1 MASFSL
7 SGSTGKQVFI
17 SLRGLS
23 HEVCVAAT
31 QAEYWQQL
39 IKNSSITITCNGNY
53 VPVEL
58 EAYCNDED
66 EPRLHLIIQSQHE
79 QDNKAFDII
88 CTRIHY
94 DLLSF
99 ENNDRP
105 IYDFVKHQVIVFGSL
120 FNSLPSD
127 IFDTER
133 YLLGQRNCNVKKIR
147 NSLTCSIS
155 VDQLTTHRY
164 RFTIF
169 HEKQTIMDLA
179 AIEIQALVKQTQ
191 NHYIMGYATKIGRTL
206 IGPIEQME
214 TAIVSTN
221 IETLP
226 SFTPFQPIVKRKRTE
241 DEQQQS
247 ATTSGQPIIDSDQS
261 DDETI
266 PDERRYNTEGF
277 VSNSTLH
284 NSPTWVD
291 PDCISSHLSSLEQ
304 RREQIEVLLN
314 GICERMQAHTPK
326 DHVAQGREDSSQ
338 IKSYFRNTSSSKTA
352 SNESEF
358 SIELV
363 EHEIDL
369 RTRGINAHKCT
380 LVFNKQLKMGA
391 GICDR
396 LKKTAKVRAYE
407 KLKRLTRDT
416 PRENLIIKQTRD
428 VVNYQMCRPNEGYS
442 QCGRQCQQTC
452 ADIDT
457 PQQLCNHMCAIGC
470 FCIDGYVRQS
480 DKNSPCVKKTEC

>member
-105 IYDFVKHQVIVFGSL
+105 IYD
-120 FNSLPSD
+120 
-127 IFDTER
+127 
-133 YLLGQRNCNVKKIR
+133 NCNVKKIR

-291 PDCISSHLSSLEQ
+291 PDCISSHLSSLLDG
-304 RREQIEVLLN
+304 VFL
-314 GICERMQAHTPK
+314 
-326 DHVAQGREDSSQ
+326 V
-338 IKSYFRNTSSSKTA
+338 KS
-352 SNESEF
+352 
-358 SIELV
+358 
-363 EHEIDL
+363 
-369 RTRGINAHKCT
+369 
-380 LVFNKQLKMGA
+380 
-391 GICDR
+391 
-396 LKKTAKVRAYE
+396 
-407 KLKRLTRDT
+407 
-416 PRENLIIKQTRD
+416 
-428 VVNYQMCRPNEGYS
+428 
-442 QCGRQCQQTC
+442 
-452 ADIDT
+452 
-457 PQQLCNHMCAIGC
+457 
-470 FCIDGYVRQS
+470 
-480 DKNSPCVKKTEC
+480 